1 MADDEQPVRRV
12 SPKWLREDGDP
23 GARVKKSRKHETRIA
38 KAFGGKRLPASGAKR
53 YSRWTPTSV
62 TAGGDVGTPSLHI
75 EHKYVEPTTMSV
87 GVKREWLEKVT
98 AGAGRALKTPAMV
111 LTFEKAVGFE
121 QDWLL
126 IPVST
131 ARRLMGIEDIE

>member
-1 MADDEQPVRRV
+1 
-12 SPKWLREDGDP
+12 
-23 GARVKKSRKHETRIA
+23 
-38 KAFGGKRLPASGAKR
+38 
-53 YSRWTPTSV
+53 
-62 TAGGDVGTPSLHI
+62 
-75 EHKYVEPTTMSV
+75 MSV